1 MRFLKILSVLFALTS
16 SAVAANTAGVYV
28 GTLGKS
34 AIVLKLEEASGT
46 ETYGSYYYRNHAR
59 DINLNGNIKNSSLHL
74 EEFEV
79 MNTNPKAI
87 FELKMQGGNLTGA
100 WTDFKNKKKTFPVNL
115 HRVTS
120 KDFGG
125 IKLPST
131 PMLNKWKRENPYDY
145 LRYDTA
151 LKTVKTE
158 VVNSKKVQWLL
169 EPKSNVMFL
178 RLSGQNKAVNDALID
193 EHYRIASESLGCI
206 SDYPDSFTYTPKIS
220 LYSKRI
226 LSISAGVYYDCGGA
240 HPDGGAE
247 NFNLNLS
254 TGKTLE
260 LEDVYHF
267 VPIPKGVS
275 LDPNNTSDLR
285 TTYLETRGAALKTL
299 ILNQY
304 KTFNSEK
311 DCEDVYEPDG
321 LSYISWYLTNTGLVV
336 TPSFA
341 HAMAACEED
350 FELPYKSL
358 VQYLAPN
365 SPLK

>member
-1 MRFLKILSVLFALTS
+1 MQFLKILSVLFAFTS
-16 SAVAANTAGVYV
+16 SAIAANTAGVYV

-46 ETYGSYYYRNHAR
+46 QTYGSYYYRNHAR
-59 DINLNGNIKNSSLHL
+59 DINLNGSIKNSSLRL
-74 EEFEV
+74 EEFEILS
-79 MNTNPKAI
+79 TDPKAI
-87 FELKMQGGNLTGA
+87 LELKIQGSNLMGA

-120 KDFGG
+120 KDFAG
-125 IKLPST
+125 IKLPRT
-131 PMLNKWKRENPYDY
+131 PMLTKWKLENPYDY
-145 LRYDTA
+145 LRFDAA

-158 VVNSKKVQWLL
+158 TVNGKKVQWLL
-169 EPKSNVMFL
+169 EPKSNVIFL
-178 RLSGQNKAVNDALID
+178 RLAGQNKAVNDALID
-193 EHYRIASESLGCI
+193 EHYRVASEGLGCI
-206 SDYPDSFTYTPKIS
+206 NNAPESFTYTPKIS
-220 LYSKRI
+220 LYSKKI
-226 LSISAGVYYDCGGA
+226 LSVSAGVYYDCGGA

-254 TGKTLE
+254 NGKTLE

-275 LDPNNTSDLR
+275 LDPNDTSDLR
-285 TTYLETRGAALKTL
+285 SKYLEARGAVLKTL
-299 ILNQY
+299 ILNHY
-304 KTFNSEK
+304 KAFSSQK
-311 DCEDVYEPDG
+311 DCVDVYETDT
-321 LSYISWYLTNTGLVV
+321 LSYISWYLTNKSLVI

-341 HAMAACEED
+341 HVVAACEDD

-358 VQYLAPN
+358 MQYLAPN

>member
-1 MRFLKILSVLFALTS
+1 MRFLKIFLMLFALSS
-16 SAVAANTAGVYV
+16 SAVAANVAGVYV

-34 AIVLKLEEASGT
+34 AIVLKLEASGT
-46 ETYGSYYYRNHAR
+46 DANGSYYYRNHAR
-59 DINLNGNIKNSSLHL
+59 DINLSGSLKNSSIHL

-79 MNTNPKAI
+79 MSNDPKAI
-87 FELKMQGGNLTGA
+87 FELKMQGNTLTGA
-100 WTDFKNKKKTFPVNL
+100 WSDFKNKKKTFPIIL

-120 KDFGG
+120 RDMRG

-131 PMLNKWKRENPYDY
+131 PMLNKWRLEQPYDY
-145 LRYDTA
+145 LRFDTA
-151 LKTVKTE
+151 LKTVKTQTI
-158 VVNSKKVQWLL
+158 NGKKVEWLL
-169 EPKSNVMFL
+169 EPKSNVTFL
-178 RLSGQNKAVNDALID
+178 RLDGQSKAVSDALID
-193 EHYRIASESLGCI
+193 EHYRVASESLGCI
-206 SDYPDSFTYTPKIS
+206 NDAPDSFIYIPKIS

-226 LSISAGVYYDCGGA
+226 LSISASVYYDCGGA

-247 NFNLNLS
+247 NFNLDLS
-254 TGKTLE
+254 TGKPLE

-267 VPIPKGVS
+267 VPIPNGLILNV
-275 LDPNNTSDLR
+275 DNTSDAYSK
-285 TTYLETRGAALKTL
+285 YLEARGAALKTL

-311 DCEDVYEPDG
+311 DCADVYQTET
-321 LSYISWYLTNTGLVV
+321 LSYISWYLTSNGLII

-350 FELPYKSL
+350 FELPYKNL
-358 VQYLAPN
+358 MQYLAPN

>member
-1 MRFLKILSVLFALTS
+1 MRFLKILSVLFAFTS
-16 SAVAANTAGVYV
+16 PALAANLGGVYV

-34 AIVLKLEEASGT
+34 AIVLKLENTNGT

-59 DINLNGNIKNSSLHL
+59 DINLNGSIKNSSLRL
-74 EEFEV
+74 EEFEIL
-79 MNTNPKAI
+79 NTDPKAI
-87 FELKMQGGNLTGA
+87 LALKVQGSNLIGA

-120 KDFGG
+120 RDFTG
-125 IKLPST
+125 IQLPNT
-131 PMLNKWKRENPYDY
+131 PMLTKWKLENPYDY
-145 LRYDTA
+145 LRFDTA
-151 LKTVKTE
+151 LKTVKNE
-158 VVNSKKVQWLL
+158 VINGKKVTWLT
-169 EPKSNVMFL
+169 EPKSNIMFL
-178 RLSGQNKAVNDALID
+178 RLAGENKTVNDALID
-193 EHYRIASESLGCI
+193 EHYRVASESLGCI
-206 SDYPDSFTYTPKIS
+206 NDQPDSFSYTPKIS

-226 LSISAGVYYDCGGA
+226 LSVASSVYYDCGGA

-267 VPIPKGVS
+267 VPIPKGLS
-275 LDPNNTSDLR
+275 LDPNDTSDLR
-285 TTYLETRGAALKTL
+285 NNYLETRGAALKTL

-304 KTFNSEK
+304 KTFSSEK
-311 DCEDVYEPDG
+311 DCVEVYQTDT
-321 LSYISWYLTNTGLVV
+321 LSYISWYLTNEGLVI

-341 HAMAACEED
+341 HAMAACEDD
-350 FELPYKSL
+350 FELSYKNL
-358 VQYLAPN
+358 IPYLAPN